1 MVHVICFFFFKQKPA
16 YEMRIS
22 DWSSDVCSSDL
33 AAAIFAGASE
43 KVRERR
49 QFLERGKLVDH
60 AIETA
65 LLIGFQAHDR
75 ADRDIEPHGDQGT
88 ERRKLVGLHGNEEP
102 AVVPLGRDPVA
113 DRKPVVG
120 IVKLGERSEE
130 RRVGKECVSTGR
142 SGWSP
147 DQLKKNKNK

>member
-1 MVHVICFFFFKQKPA
+1 MLGGGGIVGAERDPGGAIAGDRRGILDAIGRLELRVGLEA
-16 YEMRIS
+16 E
-22 DWSSDVCSSDL
+22 DA

-75 ADRDIEPHGDQGT
+75 ADR
-88 ERRKLVGLHGNEEP
+88 
-102 AVVPLGRDPVA
+102 
-113 DRKPVVG
+113 
-120 IVKLGERSEE
+120 SEE
-130 RRVGKECVSTGR
+130 HTSELQSLQST
-142 SGWSP
+142 SYHVFC
-147 DQLKKNKNK
+147 L

>member
-75 ADRDIEPHGDQGT
+75 ADRALEPHGDQGP
-88 ERRKLVGLHGNEEP
+88 ERRKMVGLTGHEAP
-102 AVVPLGRDPVA
+102 AVVPLGRAPVA
-113 DRKPVVG
+113 EPKPVVVN
-120 IVKLGERSEE
+120 VKIGEDAHE
-130 RRVGKECVSTGR
+130 RRELSLDTR
-142 SGWSP
+142 NRPS
-147 DQLKKNKNK
+147 DRT